1 MKTDAEI
8 LLQNVKRICNRR
20 GIPISC
26 IEDKTGYAR
35 GHLRRMVTREG
46 QVHIDHIRYYSQ
58 ALKVKP
64 EKLMEGMFDD
74 N

>member
-8 LLQNVKRICNRR
+8 LWSNVKRIC
-20 GIPISC
+20 
-26 IEDKTGYAR
+26 KTKGTKVSYVEEKVGYGR
-35 GHLRRMVTREG
+35 GHLRHMAARDG
-46 QVHIDHIRYYSQ
+46 HVHIDHIRYYSQ